1 MSEKPD
7 KVRARIAALKAKTQA
22 SGCTEA
28 EALAAA
34 EMAARIM
41 AEHGLSDLDVEI
53 GAARAREIT
62 VKATWRSHIA
72 ASVQHVTNTAGVHL
86 TGSGAIE
93 FVGRGA
99 WPEVAA
105 YLYAVMVQAVER
117 ETAKFKTCDFYK
129 RRRTLKTRRVAV
141 ADFVSALT
149 IRLRVRLL
157 ELFRDTI
164 SEAAQEEAHQ
174 ALALRRS
181 GAVARSLPP
190 RKVRFSEAA
199 GEGWVAGG
207 NITLSHGVAGPDG
220 RPLAIGRRS

>member
-1 MSEKPD
+1 MTEKLD

-41 AEHGLSDLDVEI
+41 AEHGLGDMDVEM
-53 GAARAREIT
+53 GAARATEKT
-62 VKATWRSHIA
+62 VKATWRTHIA
-72 ASVQHVTNTAGVHL
+72 GSVQHVTNTAGVHL

-93 FVGRGA
+93 FVGRDP

-117 ETAKFKTCDFYK
+117 ETARFKTGEFYK
-129 RRRTLKTRRVAV
+129 RRRTLKTRREAV
-141 ADFVSALT
+141 ADFVAGLT
-149 IRLRVRLL
+149 VRLRARLL

-164 SEAAQEEAHQ
+164 SEAAQEEAHL

-181 GAVARSLPP
+181 GAVAHTRSP

-207 NITLSHGVAGPDG
+207 NVTLSHGVAGPDG
-220 RPLAIGRRS
+220 RPLAIGRR

>member
-1 MSEKPD
+1 MTEHLN

-53 GAARAREIT
+53 GAARARETT
-62 VKATWRSHIA
+62 VKATWRTCIA
-72 ASVQHVTNTAGVHL
+72 ASVRHATNTAGVHL
-86 TGSGAIE
+86 IGSGEIE
-93 FVGRGA
+93 FVGRDP

-117 ETAKFKTCDFYK
+117 ETARFKTGDTYK

-149 IRLRVRLL
+149 VRLRLRLM

-164 SEAAQEEAHQ
+164 SQPAREEAKQ
-174 ALALRRS
+174 ALAVRYTGTL
-181 GAVARSLPP
+181 AHTLPP

-199 GEGWVAGG
+199 GEGWAAGG
-207 NITLSHGVAGPDG
+207 NVTLSHGVAGPDG
-220 RPLAIGRRS
+220 RPLALGR